1 MPETAPRVGDVAGSR
16 FVLGCAQEKV
26 NNHDPRLAS
35 VPKLPVPDDVRQ
47 RMDDGLAFESTVF
60 ERLSALHGLT
70 NLRDTTD
77 VEAATLQAMAQGA
90 RLLIGPQLPVVDH
103 MAARP
108 DVLIRHGE
116 TPGPDGRWKYLPVDV
131 KHSKPLESGSRPC
144 ARPVSPLEAPW
155 LDKASVRDIGKG
167 TPKEDHGLQLAHY
180 WLVLKAL
187 GHAPAVSALG
197 GTINPDIG
205 VVWWPLD
212 EGADSLL
219 ALHQARWQERW
230 AAVNAVRDGAT
241 PTTRPFQHGN
251 CKSCRWREHC
261 GAILEREQHVS
272 LLDQVGEATVLSL
285 AKAGIHT
292 IPDLAAL
299 DLFGTA
305 STSLRFGAKVIRAAD
320 AARVMMSGARMPF
333 LTRGKPPLA
342 IPRADVEIDFDI
354 ENDDIVYL
362 YGCHVSQRMSES
374 AWSDGEFLSF
384 HSFDRS
390 DLVSVEGQ
398 LLARFWT
405 WLHETVASVQA
416 DGQSVAVYC
425 YAGGFAEIAR
435 MQEAAVRCAG
445 VEGVPT
451 SDQVAALPRNDWW
464 VDIHEIAK
472 SLHWPVR
479 NTKLKTLAPLAGF
492 SWTTKDADGAQSMG
506 WYRIA
511 ADPDHPEREA
521 HAAKLLRYNADDV
534 MATKVLRQF
543 LDDGAAGRGWSLAS
557 VETLQG

>member
-1 MPETAPRVGDVAGSR
+1 MPDTAPRAGDVAGSR

-26 NNHDPRLAS
+26 NDLDPRLAA
-35 VPKLPVPDDVRQ
+35 VPGLPVPDDVRQ
-47 RMDDGLAFESTVF
+47 RMEDGLAFEATVF
-60 ERLSALHGLT
+60 GTLSALHGLT
-70 NLRDTTD
+70 NLREATTP
-77 VEAATLQAMAQGA
+77 ESATLHAMAQGA
-90 RLLIGPQLPVVDH
+90 HILIGPQLPVVEH

-131 KHSKPLESGSRPC
+131 KHSRPLESGSRPC

-155 LDKASVRDIGKG
+155 LDKASVRDIGRG

-180 WLVLKAL
+180 WRALEAL
-187 GHAPAVSALG
+187 GHTPDIGPVG

-205 VVWWPLD
+205 LVWWSLD
-212 EGADSLL
+212 EGPDSLL
-219 ALHQARWQERW
+219 ALHQTRWQERW
-230 AAVNAVRDGAT
+230 AAVNAVRDGGT
-241 PTTRPFQHGN
+241 PKTRPFQHGN
-251 CKSCRWREHC
+251 CKTCGWREHC

-272 LLDQVGEATVLSL
+272 LLAGVGEAAVTTL
-285 AKAGIHT
+285 AAAGIHT
-292 IPDLAAL
+292 IPELAAL
-299 DLFGTA
+299 DLSGPAKTGLRPTA
-305 STSLRFGAKVIRAAD
+305 TLIRAAD
-320 AARVMMSGARMPF
+320 AARVRMSGMRVPF
-333 LTRGKPPLA
+333 LPRGKPPLA
-342 IPRADVEIDFDI
+342 VPRADVEIDFDI

-362 YGCHVSQRMSES
+362 YGCHVSQRV
-374 AWSDGEFLSF
+374 SDTTWGEGEFLSF
-384 HSFDRS
+384 HSFDRTN
-390 DLVSVEGQ
+390 LVAVEGQ
-398 LLARFWT
+398 LLARFWS
-405 WLHETVASVQA
+405 WLHDTIASVRA
-416 DGQSVAVYC
+416 EGRTVAVYC

-479 NTKLKTLAPLAGF
+479 NTKLKALAPLAGF
-492 SWTTKDADGAQSMG
+492 AWTTKDADGAQSMG

-511 ADPDHPEREA
+511 ADPGHPEREA

-534 MATKVLRQF
+534 LATKALRQF
-543 LDDGAAGRGWSLAS
+543 LDDGAAGRGWSLEP
-557 VETLQG
+557 VETLSA